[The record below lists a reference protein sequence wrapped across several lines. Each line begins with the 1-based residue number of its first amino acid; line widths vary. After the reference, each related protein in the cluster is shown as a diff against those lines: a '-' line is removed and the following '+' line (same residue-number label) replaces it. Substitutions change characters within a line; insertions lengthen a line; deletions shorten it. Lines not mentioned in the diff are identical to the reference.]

1 MSKKTQA
8 ADAAE
13 AEQGAVQAS
22 APAAEAPAE
31 QVEQAGITAE
41 QQSDPAAASAEQQ
54 PEPVR
59 GRALIDLPAHGLK
72 CGEFG
77 TLPADVAQSLASAGE
92 FDPKAVEA

>member
-22 APAAEAPAE
+22 AP
-31 QVEQAGITAE
+31 TAE
-41 QQSDPAAASAEQQ
+41 VPAGQVGATSELQPDPVAATTEQQ
-54 PEPVR
+54 DEPVR

-77 TLPADVAQSLASAGE
+77 ALPAAVAQSLADAGE
-92 FDPKAVEA
+92 YDPKAVEA

>member
-8 ADAAE
+8 ASAAE

-22 APAAEAPAE
+22 APAAEAPGE
-31 QVEQAGITAE
+31 QVEQVTE
-41 QQSDPAAASAEQQ
+41 QPPDPVAATTEQQ